1 MSLTDLMKSLQ
12 ESPIGLAIRESAW
25 MFPTLESI
33 HVVALVLVAGSI
45 SIVDLR
51 LLGVSSRNHS
61 ITQLSNDVLP
71 WTWSAFVVAALTGSL
86 LFISNASKYFINVP
100 FRFKLV
106 MLALAGTNMLVFN
119 IITSKSIKNWDSD
132 TATPVAAK
140 VAGTLSLVFWILVI
154 AFGRWIGFTL

>member
-1 MSLTDLMKSLQ
+1 MSLTDFFKAVQ
-12 ESPIGLAIRESAW
+12 ESPVGLAIRESAW

-33 HVVALVLVAGSI
+33 HVVALVLVAGTI

-71 WTWSAFVVAALTGSL
+71 WTWSAFVLAALSGGL
-86 LFISNASKYFINVP
+86 LFVSNASKYFVNTP
-100 FRFKLV
+100 FRVKMVL
-106 MLALAGTNMLVFN
+106 LACAGINMLIFN
-119 IITSKSIKNWDSD
+119 IITSKSMKNWDSD
-132 TATPVAAK
+132 TPTPVAAK

-154 AFGRWIGFTL
+154 AFGRWIGFTI

>member
-1 MSLTDLMKSLQ
+1 MALEDFFKGLQ

-33 HVVALVLVAGSI
+33 HVVALVLVAGTI

-61 ITQLSNDVLP
+61 ITKLSNEILP

-86 LFISNASKYFINVP
+86 LFVSNASKYFINIP
-100 FRFKLV
+100 FRVKMV
-106 MLALAGTNMLVFN
+106 MLACAGLNMLIFN
-119 IITSKSIKNWDSD
+119 LITSKSVHNWDNEV
-132 TATPVAAK
+132 ATPVGAK
-140 VAGTLSLVFWILVI
+140 IAGTLSLIFWILVI